1 MDPRTPEQTRK
12 FDEVVV
18 PHIAEAY
25 NLARWI
31 TRSATDAED
40 VVQESC
46 LRAFKYIDTFK
57 GGSSRAWLFTIVRNV
72 SYSWLERNRPL
83 TLSQPLDE
91 EAEGLSSTESETL
104 LQQAIDV
111 VLLKIAVDK
120 LPLQFREVIVL
131 RDMEGLS
138 YKEIAQIEEIPVGTV
153 MSRIARARRKLIQ
166 LISTPN
172 PS

>member
-12 FDEVVV
+12 FDEIVV

-46 LRAFKYIDTFK
+46 FRAFKYIDTYR

-83 TLSQPLDE
+83 ALSQPLDE
-91 EAEGLSSTESETL
+91 ETEDFSSTESETL

-120 LPLQFREVIVL
+120 LPLQLREVVVL

-138 YKEIAQIEEIPVGTV
+138 YKEIAQIEDIPVGTV
-153 MSRIARARRKLIQ
+153 MSRIARARRRLIQ